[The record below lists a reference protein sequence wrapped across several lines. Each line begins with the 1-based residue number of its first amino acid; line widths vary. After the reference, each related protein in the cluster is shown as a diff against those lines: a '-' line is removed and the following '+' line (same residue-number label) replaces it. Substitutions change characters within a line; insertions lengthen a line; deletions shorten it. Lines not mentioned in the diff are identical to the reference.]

1 MLLPS
6 SSMVEAIKRN
16 ATERLFSRLY
26 FDSKAMCYKAK
37 FCSVCDCIITIN
49 NPCDPINMKDF
60 KTILKRCKASK
71 LNLLPFFSS
80 SMVNDYTTDSSELKE
95 FCLSPRTRVFRGPD
109 NELFVDVCRNCAE
122 CWTERD
128 DSSSTR
134 GLPSPKMAL
143 WNGTLTGETPDCLKD
158 LNTAEL
164 ALVSPNR
171 ILTNAIVLFCDHHEG
186 IYGWHSMF
194 ENDVQTNVSNVQYL
208 IDAGLQG
215 SFYCVLCGPWTNVHI
230 EKVRTTY
237 SVRPE
242 KVITAFRWLKDNNIH
257 FKDFVIP
264 SPAMLPSPRV
274 IQHSKTL

>member
-1 MLLPS
+1 MFCFIAS
-6 SSMVEAIKRN
+6 KIDRISAFGVGRCS
-16 ATERLFSRLY
+16 
-26 FDSKAMCYKAK
+26 SKAPVK
-37 FCSVCDCIITIN
+37 T
-49 NPCDPINMKDF
+49 PC
-60 KTILKRCKASK
+60 
-71 LNLLPFFSS
+71 
-80 SMVNDYTTDSSELKE
+80 
-95 FCLSPRTRVFRGPD
+95 
-109 NELFVDVCRNCAE
+109 CA
-122 CWTERD
+122 C
-128 DSSSTR
+128 
-134 GLPSPKMAL
+134 PSWA
-143 WNGTLTGETPDCLKD
+143 DCLKD

-264 SPAMLPSPRV
+264 SPDMLPSPRV